1 MTLEQFLKS
10 IGQRIAAF
18 RRREGLLQKDAA
30 NQSGVSYRY
39 YQNIETG
46 RANIT
51 MGTLFKLARFYRRD
65 PVELL
70 PVNTHDTSVSKSNSL
85 D

>member
-1 MTLEQFLKS
+1 MTNMTLEIFLKA

-18 RRREGLLQKDAA
+18 RRKEGLLQKDAA
-30 NQSGVSYRY
+30 DQSGVSYRY

-51 MGTLFKLARFYRRD
+51 MGTLFKLARFYRRHPTD
-65 PVELL
+65 LL
-70 PVNTHDTSVSKSNSL
+70 PSNVNDTTVVK
-85 D
+85 